1 MATNQQLLT
10 VQDVAKTLKCS
21 LQTVRNYIK
30 EGKLT
35 AYKIEGMYRI
45 PNNKLQEFIEDRRVV

>member
-10 VQDVAKTLKCS
+10 VQDVAKMLKCS

-30 EGKLT
+30 EGKLI

-45 PNNKLQEFIEDRRVV
+45 PNNKLQEFIEDRRVE

>member
-10 VQDVAKTLKCS
+10 VQDVAKMLKCS

-45 PNNKLQEFIEDRRVV
+45 PNNKLQEFIEDRRVG

>member
-10 VQDVAKTLKCS
+10 VQDVAKMLKCS

-35 AYKIEGMYRI
+35 TYKIEGMYRI